1 MRTAHLTIVPV
12 KNVYTLTYNS
22 QDPDEIKPSLNIRI
36 GYADYNTLAKKVRA
50 VSSLILVWSATE
62 KAGESAPDSDEVF
75 ARLIKEIKAK
85 EAIKKDTSWAIEFE
99 EDGIHILLTRDP
111 GKELD
116 AVV

>member
-1 MRTAHLTIVPV
+1 MRTAHLTIVPI

-22 QDPDEIKPSLNIRI
+22 DDPEDTNASLNIRI
-36 GYADYNTLAKKVRA
+36 GYADQVVLVKKVKA
-50 VSSLILVWSATE
+50 MSSLILVWSATE
-62 KAGESAPDSDEVF
+62 KAGETAPDSDQVF

-85 EAIKKDTSWAIEFE
+85 EAIKNDTSWAIEFE